1 MIEAIQV
8 IEEVPY
14 GLRDISNTHIDYS
27 IPISVEVVP
36 QACLIEE
43 SNYHSNAYL
52 NFQIFRLTENRINR
66 DILINQNR
74 ESAQNLIKRI
84 KCILYV
90 MVSIPITIILLGY
103 ISTIWNDSNMERQ

>member
-1 MIEAIQV
+1 MIQAIEV

-14 GLRDISNTHIDYS
+14 GSLDISNINIDDS

-36 QACLIEE
+36 HKAYLIE
-43 SNYHSNAYL
+43 HPNAL

-66 DILINQNR
+66 EGIHRESIHR

-84 KCILYV
+84 KCILYA

-103 ISTIWNDSNMERQ
+103 SSTIWNSR